1 MNFCAQLGK
10 VMKRLQAYGLT
21 MERIKETSQEEV
33 EQLIYGESCADFA
46 SITCEESHFSLSIL

>member
-33 EQLIYGESCADFA
+33 EQLIYGES
-46 SITCEESHFSLSIL
+46 